1 MTQPA
6 NIKSYLSAQLIDVA
20 ALIVPPVI
28 LKEVCQFVIEVE
40 WSVEGLAY
48 VKFNLYN
55 KGGKLSDQR
64 KKVLVGGTDL
74 ALLPF
79 VRRADATISV
89 HTLVIRDL

>member
-6 NIKSYLSAQLIDVA
+6 KTKSYLSAQLIDVA

-40 WSVEGLAY
+40 WSVEGLAH

-55 KGGKLSDQR
+55 KGKS
-64 KKVLVGGTDL
+64 
-74 ALLPF
+74 
-79 VRRADATISV
+79 
-89 HTLVIRDL
+89 